1 MSERMSGGQA
11 VVDAV
16 LRHGV
21 DTVFGLPG
29 AQIYPLFDA
38 LHRHGDSVRTISA
51 RHEQATAYMALG
63 YAKATG
69 RPGVYT
75 VVPGPGVLN
84 TTAALCTAW
93 GCNTP
98 VMCLTGQVPSAFL
111 DQGRGHLHELPDQRA
126 TLRTL
131 LKWAERIERA
141 EDAPRLVD
149 EAFAAMLSGRP
160 GPVALEMCWD
170 TMAAPAEVAIG
181 AVPPLPDAP
190 EPDPDAIAEAV
201 ALLKS
206 AKSPM
211 IIVGGGA
218 QHASATITALAERL
232 GAPVTAFRSGRGI
245 VSEAHP
251 LGLSSAAA
259 HELWAETDVLIG
271 IGSRL
276 ELPYMRWSG
285 MMRYVAAAE
294 APPHL
299 IRIDIDGQEMH
310 RLRPHVGIV
319 ADAEAGA
326 TALFDAIERAGIE
339 CADMGERI
347 DNARRTARGKIEA
360 VQPQVAYLDVIRE
373 VLPEDGFFV
382 EELCQIGFA
391 SYYGF
396 PVYRPR
402 TYVTPGFQGTLGFG
416 YATALGVKAACPD
429 RAVVSV
435 NGDGGFM
442 FTVQELATAAQFG
455 LGVVALVFNNNAYG
469 NVRRDQRLNYQ
480 GRIIGSELQNPDFL
494 KLAEAFGVDGHRV
507 ASPNALRPILETAIA
522 RNAPALIEVEVEPDS
537 ETSPWPFIHPQSPA

>member
-1 MSERMSGGQA
+1 MSEQMSGGQA
-11 VVDAV
+11 VIDAV

-38 LHRHGDSVRTISA
+38 LHRHGDSIRTISA
-51 RHEQATAYMALG
+51 RHEQATAYMAMG

-69 RPGVYT
+69 RPGVYS

-111 DQGRGHLHELPDQRA
+111 GQGRGHLHELPDQRA

-131 LKWAERIERA
+131 LKWAERIDRA

-170 TMAAPAEVAIG
+170 TMAAPAEVELG
-181 AVPPLPDAP
+181 PVPPLPVPP
-190 EPDPDAIAEAV
+190 EPDTDAIAEAV
-201 ALLKS
+201 ALLKT
-206 AKSPM
+206 ARSPM
-211 IIVGGGA
+211 IVVGGGA
-218 QHASATITALAERL
+218 QHASVAVTALAERL
-232 GAPVTAFRSGRGI
+232 GAPVTAFRSGRGV
-245 VSEAHP
+245 VSEAH
-251 LGLSSAAA
+251 LLSLSSAAA

-285 MMRYVAAAE
+285 MMTYISAAE

-299 IRIDIDGQEMH
+299 IRIDIDPQEMQ

-319 ADAEAGA
+319 ADAESGSA
-326 TALFDAIERAGIE
+326 ALLDAIEGAGIE
-339 CADMGERI
+339 AAQMGDRIAD
-347 DNARRTARGKIEA
+347 ARRTARGRIEA
-360 VQPQVAYLDVIRE
+360 VQPQIAYLDVIRE

-391 SYYGF
+391 SYFGF

-416 YATALGVKAACPD
+416 YATALGVKAACPE

-442 FTVQELATAAQFG
+442 FTVQELATAVQYG
-455 LGVVALVFNNNAYG
+455 LGVIALVFNNGAYG
-469 NVRRDQRLNYQ
+469 NVRRDQRVNFQ

-494 KLAEAFGVDGHRV
+494 KLADAFGADGYRV
-507 ASPNALRPILETAIA
+507 ASPDELRPALEKAIA
-522 RNAPALIEVEVEPDS
+522 RDRPALIEVEVEPDS
-537 ETSPWPFIHPQSPA
+537 ETSPWPFIHRQPPA

>member
-1 MSERMSGGQA
+1 MSERKSGGQA
-11 VVDAV
+11 VIDAV
-16 LRHGV
+16 VRHGV

-29 AQIYPLFDA
+29 AQVYPLFDA
-38 LHRHGDSVRTISA
+38 LHRHGDTVRTIGA
-51 RHEQATAYMALG
+51 RHEQATAYMAMG

-69 RPGVYT
+69 RPGVYS

-98 VMCLTGQVPSAFL
+98 VLCLTGQVPSAFL
-111 DQGRGHLHELPDQRA
+111 GQGRGHLHELPDQRA

-131 LKWAERIERA
+131 LKWAERIDHA

-149 EAFAAMLSGRP
+149 EAFAAMLTGRP

-170 TMAAPAEVAIG
+170 TMAAPAEVEIG
-181 AVPPLPDAP
+181 DVPPLPPAQ
-190 EPDPDAIAEAV
+190 EPDPDAIAAAV
-201 ALLKS
+201 ALLKN
-206 AKSPM
+206 AKAPM
-211 IIVGGGA
+211 IVVGGGA
-218 QHASATITALAERL
+218 QHASTAVTALAERL

-259 HELWAETDVLIG
+259 HELWAGTDVLIG

-285 MMRYVAAAE
+285 MMDYVCEPA
-294 APPHL
+294 APPYL
-299 IRIDIDGQEMH
+299 IRIDIDPQEME
-310 RLRPHVGIV
+310 RLRPHVEIV
-319 ADAEAGA
+319 ADADTGA
-326 TALFDAIERAGIE
+326 RALLDAVDRSGVAQAE
-339 CADMGERI
+339 DGERI
-347 DNARRTARGKIEA
+347 DGARRTARSKIEA
-360 VQPQVAYLDVIRE
+360 VQPQIAYLDVIRD

-416 YATALGVKAACPD
+416 FATALGVKAACPD

-442 FTVQELATAAQFG
+442 FTVQELATAAQYD
-455 LGVVALVFNNNAYG
+455 LGVVALVFNNGAYG
-469 NVRRDQRLNYQ
+469 NVRRDQRTNFQ
-480 GRIIGSELQNPDFL
+480 GRIVASELQNPDFV
-494 KLAEAFGVDGHRV
+494 KLADAFGVAGYRV
-507 ASPNALRPILETAIA
+507 ASPEALRPVLEQALS
-522 RNAPALIEVEVEPDS
+522 RDVPALIEVEVEPDS
-537 ETSPWPFIHPQSPA
+537 ETSPWPFIHPQPPA